1 MYNIS
6 NKLKLKIYFYYF
18 VDFILGRCF
27 GALFGGM
34 AYSEYP
40 ENFKDVHKA
49 FTIAAAVTA
58 IVYFLA
64 YHFYLK
70 PKCAAPVHL
79 PPDPAPAVIQSKY
92 NM

>member
-1 MYNIS
+1 
-6 NKLKLKIYFYYF
+6 
-18 VDFILGRCF
+18 
-27 GALFGGM
+27 M

-40 ENFKDVHKA
+40 DNFKDVHKA
-49 FTIAAAVTA
+49 FTIAAAVIA
-58 IVYFLA
+58 ILYFVA

-92 NM
+92 ILKIYSMLANETLTFFCEVVHS

>member
-1 MYNIS
+1 MSDLPVKLYNFE
-6 NKLKLKIYFYYF
+6 N
-18 VDFILGRCF
+18 ILGRCF

-40 ENFKDVHKA
+40 DNFRDVHEA

-58 IVYFLA
+58 ILYFIT

-92 NM
+92 EV

>member
-1 MYNIS
+1 MCNILFL
-6 NKLKLKIYFYYF
+6 NDLF
-18 VDFILGRCF
+18 LGRCF

-40 ENFKDVHKA
+40 DNFRDVHTA
-49 FTIAAAVTA
+49 FTIAAAIA
-58 IVYFLA
+58 ASLYFIT

-79 PPDPAPAVIQSKY
+79 PPDPAPAVIQSTY
-92 NM
+92 SQFDIVM